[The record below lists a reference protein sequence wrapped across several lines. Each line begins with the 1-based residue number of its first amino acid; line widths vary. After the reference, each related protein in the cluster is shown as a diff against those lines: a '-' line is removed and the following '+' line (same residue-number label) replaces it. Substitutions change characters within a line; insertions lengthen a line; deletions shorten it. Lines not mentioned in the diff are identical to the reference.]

1 MLLSQDG
8 CVNLH
13 LPAKLA
19 SFSAAI
25 KVPLDG
31 WNTITQAAVP

>member
-19 SFSAAI
+19 SSSAAI
-25 KVPLDG
+25 KVPVDR
-31 WNTITQAAVP
+31 WNTITQVAVP